1 MMFILKY
8 SATNIYIVLIPIA
21 FGPRLSNRPAESDE
35 F

>member
-1 MMFILKY
+1 MFILNN

-21 FGPRLSNRPAESDE
+21 FRSRLSNHPAEAGE